1 MSPFF
6 DYVSLFAGT
15 AFCLFFRFLDWRITT
30 TEFPKWGVKEDN
42 PWVRTNTGALN
53 KPKALILILG
63 IVAVAWIAFF
73 AFEETE
79 YWDRFWCGVIA
90 AVGGVASGI
99 AYFSNKRLI
108 RKIKERGGIP
118 SAGVG
123 VPGGTIV

>member
-1 MSPFF
+1 MNDFA
-6 DYVSLFAGT
+6 DYFSLLAGT
-15 AFCLFFRFLDWRITT
+15 AFCLFFRFLDWRITS
-30 TEFPKWGVKEDN
+30 TEFPKWGVKEEN
-42 PWVRTNTGALN
+42 PWVRDNKGALTG
-53 KPKALILILG
+53 KRAIILILG
-63 IVAVAWIAFF
+63 ILATSWVAFF

-90 AVGGVASGI
+90 AVGGVASGV